1 MAKVKEVTMR
11 RWKLYLIVTLGLF
24 FLSFSTV
31 IACSQPPAAV
41 ENKPAPKPAEFEV
54 GPIIFKPPVVMV
66 GDSVAI
72 EATVNNSGDLA
83 GTYTAILLLDGHE
96 AGRKDINVEPG
107 SSQEVSFQLSQTVA
121 GSHQLV
127 ISSSS
132 AALTVNTW
140 KPYTIQYDQSDGV
153 SMGIYVSGENGHIV
167 HFTPPNKA
175 FKIQKI
181 KIFGMAKNA
190 TIFSKNIVTA
200 KIWDKEANN
209 LIWSQDFPWPLFL
222 GADWHEIKVP
232 DIRVNDDFQVE
243 LVTHS
248 DPAGGDPIDFD
259 ELLQLAV
266 PPNLVIGKVP
276 SLIIIGFDYPKSC
289 VNPPVNCPET
299 RSGYSYMG
307 KLIDPGQ
314 GRLKGI
320 NWLIRVEGEGAS
332 SSP

>member
-1 MAKVKEVTMR
+1 MT
-11 RWKLYLIVTLGLF
+11 
-24 FLSFSTV
+24 
-31 IACSQPPAAV
+31 ACAQPPAAT
-41 ENKPAPKPAEFEV
+41 ETKPVQKPAEFEV
-54 GPIIFKPPVVMV
+54 GPITLEPPVVMI
-66 GDSVAI
+66 GDTVAI

-83 GTYTAILLLDGHE
+83 GTYAAVLLVDGQE
-96 AGRKDINVEPG
+96 AARKDITVEPG
-107 SSQEVSFQLSQTVA
+107 SSQNISFQLSQTTA
-121 GSHQLV
+121 GSHQLA
-127 ISSSS
+127 IGNSSIV
-132 AALTVNTW
+132 LTAYIWN
-140 KPYTIQYDQSDGV
+140 PQTIKYDESDGV
-153 SMGIYVSGENGHIV
+153 GMGIYVSGDNGNII

-190 TIFSKNIVTA
+190 TIFSKNIVTVR
-200 KIWDKEANN
+200 IWNKEANN
-209 LIWSQDFPWPLFL
+209 LLWNQDFPWPLFL

-243 LVTHS
+243 LVTYS

-259 ELLQLAV
+259 ELLQFAV
-266 PPNLVIGKVP
+266 PPSLIIGKVP

-314 GRLKGI
+314 GRFKGI

-332 SSP
+332 GN

>member
-1 MAKVKEVTMR
+1 MR
-11 RWKLYLIVTLGLF
+11 QWKSYLTIITCLFLLF
-24 FLSFSTV
+24 FTMMA
-31 IACSQPPAAV
+31 ACAQPPAAT
-41 ENKPAPKPAEFEV
+41 ETKPAPNPAEFEV
-54 GPIIFKPPVVMV
+54 GPITLEPPVVMV
-66 GDSVAI
+66 GDTVAL

-83 GTYTAILLLDGHE
+83 GTYAAVLLVDGQE
-96 AGRKDINVEPG
+96 AARKDITVEPG
-107 SSQEVSFQLSQTVA
+107 SSQNISFQLSQTTA
-121 GSHQLV
+121 GSHQLA
-127 ISSSS
+127 IGNSSIV
-132 AALTVNTW
+132 LTAYIWN
-140 KPYTIQYDQSDGV
+140 PQTIKYDESDGV
-153 SMGIYVSGENGHIV
+153 GMGIYVSGDNGHII

-190 TIFSKNIVTA
+190 TIFSKNIVTVR
-200 KIWDKEANN
+200 IWNKEANN
-209 LIWSQDFPWPLFL
+209 LLWNQDFPWPLFL

-243 LVTHS
+243 LVTYS

-259 ELLQLAV
+259 ELLQFAV
-266 PPNLVIGKVP
+266 PPSLIIGKVP

-314 GRLKGI
+314 GRFKGI

-332 SSP
+332 GN